1 MFELPCPGLRRVYVG
16 ICLLVCIIN
25 LLMAPVANV
34 LMRLGCQGKGTKNF
48 SRQSDFFNPGNY
60 HCEGADLWSLILN
73 LGYNIR
79 YNIFLHKFN
88 A

>member
-16 ICLLVCIIN
+16 IFLLVCIIN

-48 SRQSDFFNPGNY
+48 SRQSDFF
-60 HCEGADLWSLILN
+60 
-73 LGYNIR
+73 
-79 YNIFLHKFN
+79 
-88 A
+88 

>member
-16 ICLLVCIIN
+16 IFLLVCIIN

-48 SRQSDFFNPGNY
+48 SRQSDFF
-60 HCEGADLWSLILN
+60 LILETIIVK
-73 LGYNIR
+73 GQTCGHS
-79 YNIFLHKFN
+79 FLI
-88 A
+88 